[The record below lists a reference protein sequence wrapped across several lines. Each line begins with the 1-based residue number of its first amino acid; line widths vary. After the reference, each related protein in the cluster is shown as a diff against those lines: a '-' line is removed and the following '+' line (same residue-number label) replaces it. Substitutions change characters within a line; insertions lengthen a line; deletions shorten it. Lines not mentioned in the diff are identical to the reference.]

1 MPNTEFNTG
10 VIKPVECVKEG
21 WERIKDEYWLLF
33 AIGLVGMLIG
43 GASLY
48 VLLGA
53 MACGIYYAFLKKIDG
68 KAVSIDDLWKGFSYF
83 MPALL
88 VTAVIVI
95 PMIIVYGMIY
105 VPVII
110 AAVMGPKLSSEE
122 FMALFFGALA
132 IDLVFIMIMVCFHTL
147 LLFSYPLIIDRNLS
161 GMQAM
166 KTSAQAV
173 WRNLGGIG
181 GLIVVN
187 FVLTF
192 LGALA
197 CGIGIYFVI
206 PILIATNAVAY
217 RKIFPAIDKQN
228 IYPPPPYAFQGT
240 GDYN

>member
-1 MPNTEFNTG
+1 MPNTGFNTG
-10 VIKPVECVKEG
+10 VIKPIECVKEA
-21 WERIKDEYWLLF
+21 WEGIKDEYWLLF
-33 AIGLVGMLIG
+33 AIGLVGALIG
-43 GASLY
+43 GVSLY

-53 MACGIYYAFLKKIDG
+53 MACGIYYAYLKKIDG
-68 KAVSIDDLWKGFSYF
+68 KTVSLDDLWKGFSYF
-83 MPALL
+83 MPSLL

-132 IDLVFIMIMVCFHTL
+132 IDLVFIVIMVCFHTL
-147 LLFSYPLIIDRNLS
+147 LMFSFPLIVDRNLS

-166 KTSAQAV
+166 KTSARAV
-173 WRNLGGIG
+173 WKNLGGVG

-187 FVLTF
+187 LVLTF

-206 PILIATNAVAY
+206 PILIAANAVAY
-217 RKIFPAIDKQN
+217 RKVFPAPGNQN
-228 IYPPPPYAFQGT
+228 LHPPPPYAFQGA